1 MGMDTLAF
9 EVVPTVRQGLEKK
22 REGVVIR
29 KDRVGVHVGV
39 NRVRNV
45 RVMDAREGSDER
57 VANENMGSMEVGE
70 EEGQG

>member
-1 MGMDTLAF
+1 MDTLAF

-29 KDRVGVHVGV
+29 KNRVAVHVGV

-45 RVMDAREGSDER
+45 RVMDAREGSDES

-70 EEGQG
+70 EEGQR